1 MSFGAHNQSDKI
13 TQKQRTS
20 LIIVKINGGLG
31 NQMFPYA
38 AAKAISLRNDTILKV
53 DITEF
58 KKQKIHNGYRLN
70 LFNIDENIASK
81 SEINALK
88 TSTNPFIRKLIRAGV
103 LPRMKTWH
111 SEKKGFKTKVDTD
124 IFSHKE
130 LYLDGLFQTQ
140 EYFAHI
146 RDIIVKDFALKDALS
161 VKAELYMSLIKNSDS
176 VSIHIRRGDFINL
189 GWCLELDYYERA
201 VKLISDRY
209 PTSSFFVFSDDLNWC
224 KEHLTFLKNPTF
236 VEGAKSEVEDLELMK
251 NCKHN
256 IIPNST
262 FSWWAAWLNQN
273 SDKIVI
279 APKQWFKDNNDFDPI
294 PKSWLRLDNQHEV

>member
-1 MSFGAHNQSDKI
+1 MSFGAYDQSDKI

-31 NQMFPYA
+31 NQMFQYA
-38 AAKAISLRNDTILKV
+38 AAKAVSLRNDTILKV

-81 SEINALK
+81 AEINTLK

-146 RDIIVKDFALKDALS
+146 KELLAKEFALKDALS
-161 VKAELYMSLIKNSDS
+161 VKAELYMRLIKNSDS
-176 VSIHIRRGDFINL
+176 VSVHVRRGDFINL
-189 GWCLELDYYERA
+189 GWCLELDYYKEA
-201 VKLISDRY
+201 VKFISDRH
-209 PTSSFFVFSDDLNWC
+209 PTSSFFVFSDDVKWC
-224 KEHLTFLKNPTF
+224 KEHLTFIQNPTF
-236 VEGAKSEVEDLELMK
+236 VEGAKNEAEDLELMK
-251 NCKHN
+251 NCRHN

-262 FSWWAAWLNQN
+262 FGWWAAWLNQN

-279 APKQWFKDNNDFDPI
+279 APKQWLEDDKDFDPTH
-294 PKSWLRLDNQHEV
+294 KSWVRL